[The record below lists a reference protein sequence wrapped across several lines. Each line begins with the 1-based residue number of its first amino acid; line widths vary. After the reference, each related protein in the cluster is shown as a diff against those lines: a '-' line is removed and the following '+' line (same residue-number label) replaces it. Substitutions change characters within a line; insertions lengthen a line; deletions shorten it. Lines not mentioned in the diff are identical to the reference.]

1 MGALVAAGG
10 RPGHRARSVA
20 LPGDS
25 LAFAVLGF
33 GAAPIIP
40 LAFTA
45 AAQHDRLGSGIAIAR
60 VNVFN
65 YVGFVLGAPL
75 IGLVAEVSS
84 LRWAFA
90 LLIPIL
96 LAVVALAPAFR
107 VESYARG

>member
-1 MGALVAAGG
+1 M
-10 RPGHRARSVA
+10 
-20 LPGDS
+20 
-25 LAFAVLGF
+25 
-33 GAAPIIP
+33 
-40 LAFTA
+40 
-45 AAQHDRLGSGIAIAR
+45 
-60 VNVFN
+60 
-65 YVGFVLGAPL
+65 GFVLGAPL